1 MKRFASLLIFTIC
14 FLCGVIFAAQ
24 ETNTNDLNILTNI
37 SGDGSLEVFETWEM
51 QTRSNNDFIERKI
64 FVNKSKNEKVEN
76 VSVSARYPN
85 VSGERQFEL
94 YSGDLK
100 FGMYNVSDSGDYY
113 FIRCGVDKFNSNLI
127 YNISY
132 TIKNNVI
139 GHKDCAEMKW
149 YIFKDEL
156 LTNLGSV
163 SGEVYFPA
171 STDEEVNAWLKT
183 NLSNMQ
189 LKEIG
194 DEKLAFFA
202 NNLAGN
208 SYIEL
213 KTLLPNNM
221 FNTLVNT
228 SDDYAKDD
236 IIQKEVTKI
245 AEENA
250 KREFRNNLINTFEV
264 ILLLILFL
272 RLFNLI
278 KVAGMTRKIKP
289 TERVS
294 YSKEL
299 PYDGITPGQALFIK
313 KRGNIYMGNVFS
325 AVLMSLK
332 FKGVID
338 IVDLDSSSGGYIKI
352 LNQEPGLY
360 LDEKLVFDFLLE
372 YVNKFGKEKMQV
384 SIKMLKMYISN
395 NTERVNKL
403 KKDIQREL
411 KNSIKSFD
419 ESENKKISRYL
430 RNIIYYLIIMI
441 IMNMVH
447 KDGYDIFTLHT
458 WVSIVSA
465 ISMFFCASIAYNAN
479 VFSEKGENEREKIRA
494 FQRYMLNF
502 KEYGAP
508 PAVAIWE
515 YYLIFATAFGISD
528 VVLKEIRENYINMGS
543 EPCWEIF
550 NICEKIVKSNFSK
563 CFVMAIS
570 SK

>member
-171 STDEEVNAWLKT
+171 SADEEVNAWLKT

-194 DEKLAFFA
+194 DEKLAFFV
-202 NNLAGN
+202 NNLVGN

-228 SDDYAKDD
+228 SDDYDKND

-250 KREFRNNLINTFEV
+250 KREFRNNLINTFEA
-264 ILLLILFL
+264 ILVLILFL

-403 KKDIQREL
+403 KTDIQREL
-411 KNSIKSFD
+411 KNSIKTFD
-419 ESENKKISRYL
+419 ESENRKISRYL

-458 WVSIVSA
+458 WVSIVSV
-465 ISMFFCASIAYNAN
+465 ISMFFCANIAYNAN